1 MTDESKESGSNDS
14 FSFVEAEHAVL
25 RFWQQEDVFQKSLQ
39 QTRDCPPY
47 IFYDGPPFATGLP
60 HHGHLVGSTL
70 KDIIPR
76 YYTMQGY
83 YVQRRFGWDCHGLP
97 IEHEIDKVL
106 GMSSQQAVA
115 KLGIKGYNTEC
126 RGIVQRYTAEW
137 EKTIT
142 RIGRW
147 VDFRNDYKTME
158 PWYMES
164 VWWVMQQLWNKDL
177 IYRGVKVVPF
187 STALGTVLS
196 NFEATSNYQDVQDPA
211 ITVLFKLAD
220 EEAYVAAWTTTPWTL
235 PSNLGLCVNLN
246 MEYVKV
252 QDKESGK
259 IIYLAKT
266 RLEQAGKNHQLT
278 ILDEMPGSA
287 LVGKRYQPLFPYFS
301 ALAAEGAFTLFA
313 DDYVTDDSGTGIVHL
328 APAFGEDDFR
338 VLKAN
343 GVTAVPCPVDME
355 GKFTNEVSDFAGI
368 YVKDADKLIIRRLK
382 DEGKLYQQEV
392 IVHSYPFCP
401 RSDTPI
407 IYRTIPSWYVKV
419 EQMRERLVAN
429 NQQIN
434 WVPDHIQNGRMG
446 NWLSNAI
453 DWSISRNRYWGTP

>member
-1 MTDESKESGSNDS
+1 MSDEVEIGINEN
-14 FSFVEAEHAVL
+14 FSFVTAEHAVL
-25 RFWQQEDVFQKSLQ
+25 RFWKQENVFQLSLQ
-39 QTRDCPPY
+39 QTRECPPF

-97 IEHEIDKVL
+97 IEHEIDKTL

-115 KLGIKGYNTEC
+115 ELGIKGYNDKC

-147 VDFRNDYKTME
+147 VDFQHDYKTME

-196 NFEATSNYQDVQDPA
+196 NFEAGSNYQDVQDPA
-211 ITVLFKLAD
+211 ITVLFKLED
-220 EEAYVAAWTTTPWTL
+220 EDAWLSAWTTTPWTL
-235 PSNLGLCVNLN
+235 PSNLGLCVNAD

-252 QDKESGK
+252 RDEELGK
-259 IIYLAKT
+259 VIYVARS
-266 RLEQAGKNHQLT
+266 RLESVGKNRNLT
-278 ILDEMPGSA
+278 ELSNCPGSA
-287 LVGKRYQPLFPYFS
+287 LVGKKYLPLFPYFN
-301 ALAAEGAFTLFA
+301 E
-313 DDYVTDDSGTGIVHL
+313 
-328 APAFGEDDFR
+328 
-338 VLKAN
+338 LKA
-343 GVTAVPCPVDME
+343 E
-355 GKFTNEVSDFAGI
+355 
-368 YVKDADKLIIRRLK
+368 
-382 DEGKLYQQEV
+382 
-392 IVHSYPFCP
+392 
-401 RSDTPI
+401 
-407 IYRTIPSWYVKV
+407 
-419 EQMRERLVAN
+419 
-429 NQQIN
+429 
-434 WVPDHIQNGRMG
+434 
-446 NWLSNAI
+446 
-453 DWSISRNRYWGTP
+453 

>member
-1 MTDESKESGSNDS
+1 MNDATTEPGSNDS

-25 RFWQQEDVFQKSLQ
+25 RFWQQEDVFQKSLE

-76 YYTMQGY
+76 YYTMQGH

-97 IEHEIDKVL
+97 IEHEIDKAL

-115 KLGIKGYNTEC
+115 KLGIKGYNDEC
-126 RGIVQRYTAEW
+126 RGIVQRYTTEW

-196 NFEATSNYQDVQDPA
+196 NFEASSSS
-211 ITVLFKLAD
+211 L
-220 EEAYVAAWTTTPWTL
+220 
-235 PSNLGLCVNLN
+235 SVN
-246 MEYVKV
+246 
-252 QDKESGK
+252 
-259 IIYLAKT
+259 
-266 RLEQAGKNHQLT
+266 
-278 ILDEMPGSA
+278 
-287 LVGKRYQPLFPYFS
+287 
-301 ALAAEGAFTLFA
+301 
-313 DDYVTDDSGTGIVHL
+313 GTG
-328 APAFGEDDFR
+328 A
-338 VLKAN
+338 
-343 GVTAVPCPVDME
+343 
-355 GKFTNEVSDFAGI
+355 
-368 YVKDADKLIIRRLK
+368 
-382 DEGKLYQQEV
+382 
-392 IVHSYPFCP
+392 
-401 RSDTPI
+401 
-407 IYRTIPSWYVKV
+407 
-419 EQMRERLVAN
+419 
-429 NQQIN
+429 
-434 WVPDHIQNGRMG
+434 
-446 NWLSNAI
+446 
-453 DWSISRNRYWGTP
+453 